1 MTMLFPFVAK
11 GEVTSLSAMSTG
23 EISRILAT
31 APVPEIHESTVTVNA
46 DDLVTKVYG
55 LLSTNLTK
63 SATKSEAARLLH
75 VTPSDEEGV
84 LWLDSET
91 GYGLNYDGMTPEVS
105 AMARFF
111 DPETADTTN
120 IAKAKVNDFGF
131 FFLFPYEEAS
141 KECVNR
147 NQAEFCSALLTEL
160 KDMGVALG
168 VNTASTDLFE
178 VLGNYNGNN
187 IDMRL
192 FDEGTRYVLMVA
204 VEPIRL

>member
-1 MTMLFPFVAK
+1 MVIPFIAK

-23 EISRILAT
+23 EISRMLAT
-31 APVPEIHESTVTVNA
+31 APVPVIHESTVTVNA
-46 DDLVTKVYG
+46 DDLMTKVYG

-63 SATKSEAARLLH
+63 SATKKEANRLLN

-91 GYGLNYDGMTPEVS
+91 GYGLDYYGMTPDVS
-105 AMARFF
+105 AMARFY

-120 IAKAKVNDFGF
+120 MATAKVNDFGF
-131 FFLFPYEEAS
+131 FFLFPYDNND
-141 KECVNR
+141 KESVNR
-147 NQAEFCSALLTEL
+147 NQADFCGALLTEL

-168 VNTASTDLFE
+168 VNEASSDLFE
-178 VLGNYNGNN
+178 VLGTYNGNN

-192 FDEGTRYVLMVA
+192 FDEGSRYVLMLA
-204 VEPIRL
+204 VEPVRL